1 MNRILKQNGQS
12 VLLGNEAI
20 VRGALEAGAQFVSTY
35 PGTPASEIGDRIS
48 AIQSSDKRLENLY
61 FEYSTNEETALEAGI
76 GASYSGLKTLVA
88 MKHFGVNVAADA
100 LMPFVYT
107 GSKGP
112 TVIAVADDPSC
123 HSSGQSEQ
131 NSRAFAD
138 LAHIPI
144 LEPADVQE
152 AKDYTKKA
160 FQISEKYNVPVMIR
174 ITTRVAHQSQP
185 VELENYQIPAPEA
198 RFERDFKQY
207 VTLPPR
213 VLEMKSELLEKI
225 KKLREDTEA
234 SPLNEIKN
242 KEKDSEL
249 GILTSSVSYLHVMEA
264 QKKLDVEIPTLKL
277 AHFHPAPEEKIK
289 KFIENHDKVLVV
301 EELESYLEDKVKKLA
316 KDTSCK
322 LEVLGKNEL
331 GQAKKYFSNELP
343 AEVEELKPE
352 YITKTIAELKE
363 KSYKPQVTKIGED
376 IKHIPRFCDQCPYWK
391 LFASVKK
398 SVREFSEE
406 KERDIIYG
414 GDIGCYMMSGLPHTQ
429 MQDYLLN
436 MGSSVGIAHGLEK
449 AFEHSQNNQQKL
461 IAFIGDSTFFHSGM
475 TNLVNAV
482 YNQSDPLI
490 IIFDNRITAMTGQ
503 QPNPGMEK
511 TGMGEKAPKLELKK
525 VVEGLGIKHIK
536 ELDPVKEPKKIAA
549 TVKEYLEK
557 DEPSVLISKKIC
569 WMRKK
574 DLQEKD

>member
-1 MNRILKQNGQS
+1 MKRILKESGQS

-20 VRGALEAGAQFVSTY
+20 VRGALEAGVQFASTY

-48 AIQSSDKRLENLY
+48 AIQSSKDRLDNLY
-61 FEYSTNEETALEAGI
+61 FEYSTNEEAAIEAGI

-88 MKHFGVNVAADA
+88 MKHFGVNVASDA
-100 LMPFVYT
+100 LMPFIYT

-131 NSRAFAD
+131 NTRAFAD

-160 FQISEKYNVPVMIR
+160 FKISEKYNVPVMVR
-174 ITTRVAHQSQP
+174 ITTRIAHQSQP
-185 VELENYQIPAPEA
+185 VDLEDYQIPEPEA
-198 RFERDFKQY
+198 QFERDFKQY

-213 VLEMKSELLEKI
+213 VLEMKGELLEKI
-225 KKLREDTEA
+225 KKLRIDAEK
-234 SPLNEIKN
+234 SPLNKLENKDKN
-242 KEKDSEL
+242 DEL

-264 QKKLDVEIPTLKL
+264 QKKLDTEIPTLKL

-289 KFIENHDKVLVV
+289 QFLKDHEKILVV
-301 EELESYLEDKVKKLA
+301 EELEPYLENQIKALA
-316 KDTSCK
+316 KNTNS
-322 LEVLGKNEL
+322 EVEILGKEEL
-331 GQAKKYFSNELP
+331 TQAKEFFSENLS
-343 AEVEELKPE
+343 AEIEELRPE
-352 YITKTIAELKE
+352 YLIKTLADLKG
-363 KSYKPQVTKIGED
+363 KDYNPTRIQAGKD
-376 IKHIPRFCDQCPYWK
+376 LKHIPRFCDKCPYWD

-398 SVREFSEE
+398 SVRKFKED

-414 GDIGCYMMSGLPHTQ
+414 GDIGCYMMSGLSHTQ

-449 AFEHSQNNQQKL
+449 AFEHSQNEKQKL

-482 YNQSDPLI
+482 YNNSDPLI

-503 QPNPGMEK
+503 QPNPGMEE
-511 TGMGEKAPKLELKK
+511 TGMGEEGPNLDLKK
-525 VVEGLGIKHIK
+525 VVKGLGVKHVK
-536 ELDPVKEPKKIAA
+536 EIDPVGDPGGITKI
-549 TVKEYLEK
+549 VKEYLQK
-557 DEPSVLISKKIC
+557 DEPSVLISRNIC
-569 WMRKK
+569 WMREK
-574 DLQEKD
+574 DLQEDS